1 MQNGAIPGN
10 AGLLD
15 SVEALRWIQSHISK
29 FGGDPNRVTVSGQS
43 TGSTLSQY
51 MMITPLTDGLQ
62 IDSRVIWI
70 LFFLL

>member
-62 IDSRVIWI
+62 IIDFRVP
-70 LFFLL
+70 